1 MFGDAARWLLF
12 SLSSLVG
19 RIDDEDG
26 QTLAEYGMVISVVAV
41 AAITIAVI
49 TFRDVIVSTWNN
61 AASCLTDVANC

>member
-12 SLSSLVG
+12 SLSSLAS
-19 RIDDEDG
+19 RSADEDG

-49 TFRDVIVSTWNN
+49 TFRDVIASTWND